1 MGQYAKHRPLV
12 RLSLLLCLLF
22 TSPIYADCR
31 QALAIGLDVSG
42 SVDAR
47 EYRLQL
53 DGLAAALQ
61 QDDVRAALLTMPS
74 APVKL
79 AVYEWSGAE
88 DQHLVVDWTVI
99 DGPKTLDQFIARL
112 FGTKRTITAP
122 PTAIGSSMLYGAF
135 LLAQQP
141 DCWRRTLDLSGDGPS
156 NSGPRPR
163 DVKTLSG
170 LSQQITINALVVGNA
185 QADAKTQ
192 NLTDYYRAEVITGP
206 ASFVEEAA
214 GFEQFKEVMQRKLLR
229 ELQGLTLS
237 DLRSKS
243 R

>member
-1 MGQYAKHRPLV
+1 MV
-12 RLSLLLCLLF
+12 RLSALLCVFF

-61 QDDVRAALLTMPS
+61 QDDVRAVLLTMPS
-74 APVKL
+74 APVRL

-88 DQHLVVDWTVI
+88 DQHLIVDWTVI
-99 DGPKTLDQFIARL
+99 DGPKTLDQFTALL

-141 DCWRRTLDLSGDGPS
+141 ECWSRTLDLSGDGPS

-163 DVKTLSG
+163 DVKALSG
-170 LSQQITINALVVGNA
+170 VPQQITINALVVGNA
-185 QADAKTQ
+185 QLNAKTQ
-192 NLTDYYRAEVITGP
+192 SLTEYYRAEVITGP
-206 ASFVEEAA
+206 ASFVEQAA
-214 GFEQFKEVMQRKLLR
+214 GFEHFKEVMQRKLLR
-229 ELQGLTLS
+229 ELQGLTVS
-237 DLRSKS
+237 DLQSKN